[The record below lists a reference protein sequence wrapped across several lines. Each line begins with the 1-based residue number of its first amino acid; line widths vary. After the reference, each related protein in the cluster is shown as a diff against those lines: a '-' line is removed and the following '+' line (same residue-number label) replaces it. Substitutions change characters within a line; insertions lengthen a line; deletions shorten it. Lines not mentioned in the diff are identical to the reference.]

1 MKLLLDQ
8 GLPRSAAL
16 LLRAAGLDADHV
28 GERGYATAADS
39 AILALAAAGPGSDG
53 ARTGPG
59 RSCRG
64 RCRNGAGAQA
74 SHPTTTTATL
84 IRQEP
89 PLYPSAPG
97 DAARHAGLLRSE
109 FGALDEALLWR
120 TAPSGRAG
128 RAWRAWRATTRVA
141 LHVVEGIGRNA
152 VRAGPVPAP
161 NEAHGDVGRTLAPL
175 LLLG

>member
-141 LHVVEGIGRNA
+141 PTSLRASDATPSGR
-152 VRAGPVPAP
+152 AP
-161 NEAHGDVGRTLAPL
+161 CPPPMKLMAMSGEPWHHSCF
-175 LLLG
+175 